1 MEPVMSFDSDRIKS
15 LTTIGMVSYI
25 LHLIVAVA
33 GVLPGAQMGV
43 GLLIIAAVLDFIK
56 RDDAVGTWHESHF
69 NWRLHSVLIA
79 GGLYLITAPLW
90 LLFLL
95 PGMIAWWMI
104 SIWFLYRIIK
114 GMVRMNA
121 SRPIEN

>member
-1 MEPVMSFDSDRIKS
+1 MTFDSDRRIKS
-15 LTTIGMVSYI
+15 LTTIGTVSYI

-33 GVLPGAQMGV
+33 GVVPGAQVGI
-43 GLLIIAAVLDFIK
+43 GLLIVAAILDFIK

-69 NWRLHSVLIA
+69 NWRLRSVLIA
-79 GGLYLITAPLW
+79 GGLYLITLPLW
-90 LLFLL
+90 LLFVL
-95 PGMIAWWMI
+95 PGMVAWWMI

-121 SRPIEN
+121 SRPMEN

>member
-69 NWRLHSVLIA
+69 NWRINSVLIA